1 MICLSCRSTSGEI
14 HKVGRN
20 KTKSII
26 YNLMNKKLSDKA
38 FRDIEGQGNIVNPKS
53 AKYNF

>member
-38 FRDIEGQGNIVNPKS
+38 FRGIEGQGNIVNPKS